1 MITAH
6 LWGPQWAR
14 RYVLFRSEN
23 EAVVY
28 ILNSRTSKIL
38 DLMRLLRHL
47 LASAARFNFFFSSQ
61 HVPGIHNS
69 VADALSRFHWQK
81 FRSLAPQAQLL
92 PVSIPPQLLEELTSH
107 P

>member
-1 MITAH
+1 MIAAH

-14 RYVLFRSEN
+14 RYVLFRSDN

-28 ILNSRTSKIL
+28 SLKIP

-47 LASAARFNFFFSSQ
+47 LASAAHFNFFFSSQ
-61 HVPGIHNS
+61 HVPGIHKS
-69 VADALSRFHWQK
+69 VADALSRFHWQE
-81 FRSLAPQAQLL
+81 FRSLAPEAHLL